1 MKKNGFNKKQFIIF
15 NICIVSMLF
24 LVIII
29 YILSFYKGRS
39 LPRNMNSNIR
49 DDKEGM
55 LYGINGIDVDND
67 KNVYLGVKNKINVYN
82 KEGVFIYSYVIN
94 TLGSYNFNI
103 DLKNQLLQIKL
114 DRDDEILKYNLNGD
128 YIEKEKNEELILGKS
143 NVKLDDGSIY
153 KLTNKLFFTKVIGK
167 NSVGEIIYLYNAPI
181 WIVLEKNMLL
191 LILGIIIIE
200 VIIVCICVGK
210 RKDLNFQIKFKL

>member
-1 MKKNGFNKKQFIIF
+1 MKKSSFNKKQFVIF
-15 NICIVSMLF
+15 NICIVSILF

-29 YILSFYKGRS
+29 YIISFYKGRS

-49 DDKEGM
+49 DAKEGM
-55 LYGINGIDVDND
+55 LYGINGIDVDNN

-94 TLGSYNFNI
+94 TLGSYSFNI
-103 DLKNQLLQIKL
+103 DLQNQLLQIKL

-128 YIEKEKNEELILGKS
+128 YIEKEKNEDLILGKS
-143 NVKLDDGSIY
+143 KVKLDDGSIY

-167 NSVGEIIYLYNAPI
+167 NSVGEVIYLYNAPI

-191 LILGIIIIE
+191 LLLGIIIIE
-200 VIIVCICVGK
+200 VIIVCICIGK
-210 RKDLNFQIKFKL
+210 RKDSNFQIKFKL

>member
-1 MKKNGFNKKQFIIF
+1 MKKSSFNKKQFVIF
-15 NICIVSMLF
+15 NICIVSILF

-29 YILSFYKGRS
+29 YIISFYKGRS

-49 DDKEGM
+49 DAKEGM
-55 LYGINGIDVDND
+55 LYGINGIDVDNN

-94 TLGSYNFNI
+94 TLGSYSFNI
-103 DLKNQLLQIKL
+103 DLQNQLLQIKL

-128 YIEKEKNEELILGKS
+128 YIEKEKNEDLILGKS
-143 NVKLDDGSIY
+143 KVKLDDGSIY

-167 NSVGEIIYLYNAPI
+167 NSVGEVIYLYNAPI
-181 WIVLEKNMLL
+181 WIVLEKKHVVVTIRYNNYRSNNCMYLYRKK
-191 LILGIIIIE
+191 
-200 VIIVCICVGK
+200 K
-210 RKDLNFQIKFKL
+210 RFEFSDKI